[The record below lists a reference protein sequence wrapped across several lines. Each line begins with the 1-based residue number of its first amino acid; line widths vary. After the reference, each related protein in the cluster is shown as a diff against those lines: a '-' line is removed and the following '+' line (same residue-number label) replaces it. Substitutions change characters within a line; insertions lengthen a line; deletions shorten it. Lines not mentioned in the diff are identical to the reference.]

1 MIFTIIFTWILY
13 LFFQDSL
20 ERVISF
26 TLSKFR
32 CSSLQLQ
39 KVIKYQLTTNHI
51 VQ

>member
-20 ERVISF
+20 DRVISF
-26 TLSKFR
+26 TLSKF
-32 CSSLQLQ
+32 SSLQLQ
-39 KVIKYQLTTNHI
+39 KVIKCQLTTNHI